1 MQKWTIYRIELNRV
15 HHRKTV
21 CRPMYHL
28 HMSDIRHI
36 IHSVTHTNTDISVC
50 YNILYGLILEGH
62 VIVSANTL
70 GEGIG
75 YVM

>member
-1 MQKWTIYRIELNRV
+1 
-15 HHRKTV
+15 
-21 CRPMYHL
+21 MYHL

-70 GEGIG
+70 GEGIA